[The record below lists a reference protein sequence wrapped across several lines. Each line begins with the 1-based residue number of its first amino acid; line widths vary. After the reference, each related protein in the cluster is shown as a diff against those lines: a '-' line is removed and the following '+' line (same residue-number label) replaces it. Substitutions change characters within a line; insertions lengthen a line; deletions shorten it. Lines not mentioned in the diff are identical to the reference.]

1 MALEGIRSLSS
12 SLPLVRTSPQ
22 DIEARRQALY
32 GAWLCGTCL
41 GAVGMSLHHK
51 LCHTLGGSFGLPH
64 APTHTVILPHALAYN
79 APSVPEA
86 MAALAEALP
95 GTEGDAVARLN
106 DLLDRLEAPRSLKEL
121 GMAEADV
128 EKAATLAVKNSY
140 WNPRKVE
147 QGLLQELLRRAWA
160 GEQARIDL

>member
-1 MALEGIRSLSS
+1 
-12 SLPLVRTSPQ
+12 
-22 DIEARRQALY
+22 
-32 GAWLCGTCL
+32 
-41 GAVGMSLHHK
+41 
-51 LCHTLGGSFGLPH
+51 
-64 APTHTVILPHALAYN
+64 
-79 APSVPEA
+79 